1 MKELELKWIV
11 QKASELLHDKAAE
24 KPLDE
29 DDIELA
35 YSIFAESRLSKVSK
49 SFDSKEEYEEA
60 IDWVKSELRS
70 VADKL
75 NEERWSSE

>member
-1 MKELELKWIV
+1 MRDLELKWIV

-35 YSIFAESRLSKVSK
+35 FSIFAESRLAKISK
-49 SFDSKEEYEEA
+49 SFESREEYEEA
-60 IDWVKSELRS
+60 VDWVKEELRN
-70 VADKL
+70 VANEL
-75 NEERWSSE
+75 NEEHWSSR